1 MIAQKM
7 MEEFMAKM
15 SEIVAAS
22 PAKDMEKNL
31 RASMSAM
38 FARMDLVT
46 REEFDVQAQV
56 LARTREQLQV
66 LEARLARL
74 EGTSESDAPAQ
85 VAAAGDAGDAIQP
98 S

>member
-1 MIAQKM
+1 MITQKL
-7 MEEFMAKM
+7 MEEFMAKV

-22 PAKDMEKNL
+22 PAKDLEKNM
-31 RASMSAM
+31 RASMTAM

-56 LARTREQLQV
+56 LARTREQLQA
-66 LEARLARL
+66 LETRLSKL
-74 EGTSESDAPAQ
+74 DGGAPAAPSAPP
-85 VAAAGDAGDAIQP
+85 AADAEDAIQP

>member
-1 MIAQKM
+1 MIPQKLL
-7 MEEFMAKM
+7 EELMAKV

-22 PAKDMEKNL
+22 PAKDLEKNL
-31 RASMSAM
+31 RASMTAL

-56 LARTREQLQV
+56 LARTREQLRD
-66 LEARLARL
+66 LEARLSKL
-74 EGTSESDAPAQ
+74 DGGAPSPQ
-85 VAAAGDAGDAIQP
+85 PAAGPEAEDAIQP

>member
-56 LARTREQLQV
+56 LARTREQLQA

-85 VAAAGDAGDAIQP
+85 VVAAGDAGDAIQP

>member
-7 MEEFMAKM
+7 MEEFMAKV

-22 PAKDMEKNL
+22 PAKDLEKNM
-31 RASMSAM
+31 RASMTAM

-56 LARTREQLQV
+56 LARTREQLQA
-66 LEARLARL
+66 LETRLSKL
-74 EGTSESDAPAQ
+74 DGGAPAAPSAPP
-85 VAAAGDAGDAIQP
+85 AADAEDAIQP